1 VCLGNDF
8 FRRQRSQFLRFGT
21 AKSPHRR
28 LFNANLKESPMRLSL
43 LTIALLSIFAV
54 AHAGETPAPADAK
67 VYFINLKDGDT
78 LTSPVTIR
86 FGLSGMG
93 IAPAGTQVPNTGHHH
108 LLIDAAPLEGE
119 ALNEAIPMDEH
130 HMHFGKGQTEAVV
143 TLPKGSHTLQLVLGD
158 WSHIPHKDPV
168 MSERITVNVE

>member
-1 VCLGNDF
+1 
-8 FRRQRSQFLRFGT
+8 
-21 AKSPHRR
+21 
-28 LFNANLKESPMRLSL
+28 MRLSL
-43 LTIALLSIFAV
+43 LTIALFSTIAM
-54 AHAGETPAPADAK
+54 AHAGETPAPENAK

-78 LTSPVTIR
+78 VTSPVTIR

-93 IAPAGTQVPNTGHHH
+93 IAPAGTEAPNTGHHH

-158 WSHIPHKDPV
+158 WSHIPHKNPV

>member
-1 VCLGNDF
+1 M
-8 FRRQRSQFLRFGT
+8 
-21 AKSPHRR
+21 R
-28 LFNANLKESPMRLSL
+28 LFL
-43 LTIALLSIFAV
+43 LAIALFSTIAV
-54 AHAGETPAPADAK
+54 AQAGETPAPADAK

-78 LTSPVTIR
+78 VTSPVTIR

-108 LLIDAAPLEGE
+108 LFIDAAALEGD

-158 WSHIPHKDPV
+158 WSHIPHNPPV